1 MKKSPFAKLLEDIDN
16 DMMQLFG
23 ARINKR
29 VYEEHELRDILNKAI
44 GNVEEGY
51 DKELIKGHEFQSAIL
66 SLINN
71 ASKVYP
77 EDKVFETDNYNM
89 FMDIKNIVVDEEFL
103 NTNEKYM
110 EIWKDMNMNFI
121 IKNLSNRLKLKD
133 LFNRK

>member
-1 MKKSPFAKLLEDIDN
+1 MKNEKKL
-16 DMMQLFG
+16 
-23 ARINKR
+23 
-29 VYEEHELRDILNKAI
+29 
-44 GNVEEGY
+44 
-51 DKELIKGHEFQSAIL
+51 KELIDNYAKNKELMESQKKTVDSFNLEIKKIMLEMKQDS
-66 SLINN
+66 
-71 ASKVYP
+71 
-77 EDKVFETDNYNM
+77 FETDNYNM